1 MKKKLGIGILIAVFV
16 LLMAGAAA
24 LYARLTQTQ
33 AAQPIVTQ
41 TPITPAPTTRMD
53 ETDAPTSTAKT
64 AETDAPREV
73 AGPMPKADLAPVFTV
88 YADDGTAVRLSDMRG
103 KPTIVNF
110 FASWCGPCRS
120 EMPHFDEAYKAYGEE
135 ITFMMV
141 DLCAFGNDRKEDAK
155 ALVEQGGWTFPVY
168 FDTEG
173 EAATA
178 YAVRSMPTT
187 IFLTADG
194 VLAGKRIGALSQAQL
209 QQEIDNL
216 LSN

>member
-1 MKKKLGIGILIAVFV
+1 MKKKLGIWILIAVFV

-24 LYARLTQTQ
+24 LYARLTTPPAAERMEEAQTLPVPVDTQ
-33 AAQPIVTQ
+33 AEA
-41 TPITPAPTTRMD
+41 
-53 ETDAPTSTAKT
+53 TDAPEA
-64 AETDAPREV
+64 TDVPGATRQTEV
-73 AGPMPKADLAPVFTV
+73 AGPMPKANLAPVFTV
-88 YADDGTAVRLSDMRG
+88 YADDGTAVRLGDMRG

-120 EMPHFDEAYKAYGEE
+120 EMPHFDEAYKAYGDE
-135 ITFMMV
+135 INFMMV
-141 DLCAFGNDRKEDAK
+141 DLCAFGNDTKENAK

-187 IFLTADG
+187 LFVTADG
-194 VLAGKRIGALSQAQL
+194 VLAGKRIGALTQQQL

>member
-1 MKKKLGIGILIAVFV
+1 MKKKLGIWILIAAFV

-24 LYARLTQTQ
+24 LYAQLTQTQ
-33 AAQPIVTQ
+33 AAQPAVTA
-41 TPITPAPTTRMD
+41 APTALPQAED
-53 ETDAPTSTAKT
+53 ETDAPR
-64 AETDAPREV
+64 EPEV
-73 AGPMPKADLAPVFTV
+73 AGPMPKANLAPVFTV
-88 YADDGTAVRLSDMRG
+88 YADDGTAVRLGDMRG

-120 EMPHFDEAYKAYGEE
+120 EMPHFDEAYKAYGDE

-141 DLCAFGNDRKEDAK
+141 DLCAFGNDRREDAK
-155 ALVEQGGWTFPVY
+155 ALVGQGGWTFPVY

-187 IFLTADG
+187 LFLTADG
-194 VLAGKRIGALSQAQL
+194 VLAGKRIGALSQEQL
-209 QQEIDNL
+209 QQEIDKL
-216 LSN
+216 LAN

>member
-41 TPITPAPTTRMD
+41 TPITPAPT
-53 ETDAPTSTAKT
+53 AQAV
-64 AETDAPREV
+64 ETDAPREV